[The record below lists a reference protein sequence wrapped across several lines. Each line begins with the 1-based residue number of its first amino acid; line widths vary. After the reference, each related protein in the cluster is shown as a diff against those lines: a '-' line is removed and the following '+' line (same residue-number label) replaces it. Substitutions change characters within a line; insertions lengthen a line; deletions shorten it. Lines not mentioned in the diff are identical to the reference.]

1 MSVHWFFYF
10 DFTADGSDDDERDRY
25 QFINRTRF
33 AFEKIRIS
41 VAKMRS
47 DKFKVVQTGL
57 DEFKEVEST
66 QIFFISSVTR
76 FGEL

>member
-1 MSVHWFFYF
+1 MSVLWFFYF

-47 DKFKVVQTGL
+47 DKFKQVLTSSKL
-57 DEFKEVEST
+57 FKQV
-66 QIFFISSVTR
+66 
-76 FGEL
+76 